1 MLVTMHMIS
10 FELTISCQFKSEN
23 TRRQI
28 TVFSNAIDHITVCK
42 NPFGNIWPPISNP
55 TCPYLANSKIK
66 YVISSLYLFSG
77 FFAMVQL

>member
-42 NPFGNIWPPISNP
+42 NPFGNIWPP
-55 TCPYLANSKIK
+55 YLANSKIK